1 MKLAQSLLELFAT
14 QMDGFEEFLAVRGVQ
29 RSLISQQNTTRYDH
43 VRYRPQG
50 RDTFDLSEDE
60 YMDEGEMIQNI
71 SNDNEVQADGFNTE
85 SEDGFN
91 PESEDGFDTVGMWS
105 EENRTDD
112 RSDNGDGYVLVIL
125 PQLANHDTLVEHPM
139 ASMETEDFASR
150 FGAKIEDT

>member
-1 MKLAQSLLELFAT
+1 
-14 QMDGFEEFLAVRGVQ
+14 
-29 RSLISQQNTTRYDH
+29 
-43 VRYRPQG
+43 
-50 RDTFDLSEDE
+50 
-60 YMDEGEMIQNI
+60 MDEGEMIQNI

-150 FGAKIEDT
+150 FGVGTNVGEVSNPEQRLRIHEDEILEDFDLHFNAINFTSSGISRSTISRLGQIDRNYKYTEKPCQV